1 MPNPAA
7 PWRTALGVGDV
18 ARDLILS
25 IDAGTS
31 VIKVLAFDLEGHEV
45 ASASRPNSYR
55 TGPGGAVDQDMAR
68 TWRDTV
74 AVLRELTESNAG
86 VAFRAA
92 ALAVTGQG
100 DGTWLVDK
108 AGEPVAPA
116 WLWLDSRAAGI
127 VEEMDASGVRRRM
140 YQHTGCGLNACNQSG
155 QLAWMDRH
163 APETL
168 KRAATAQH
176 CKDWLYFN
184 LTGQRATDVTE
195 GVFTFGDFRTR
206 RYVPEILDWMEIS
219 RHRHLL
225 PDLVDGTRT
234 THGLTSAAS
243 KETGL
248 PSGLPVSLGSVDVAC
263 SALGG
268 GLYEPGRN
276 VGCSIVGSTGM
287 NMRFVPKAQDVT
299 LAPEPGGYTMAFPV
313 DGAIA
318 QMQSTMAATINIDWI
333 VDVGRDAARALG
345 HEVDRKEALKALDAR
360 VLDAKPKAEL
370 YHPYILDAGERGP
383 FTNANARAQFIG
395 LTHQTGFIDLV
406 RAVYDGL
413 VLAARDC
420 YAAMGPLPQEV
431 RIAGGAARSKALKTL
446 LASALGVP
454 VRESAREESGAAGA
468 AMMAAVAIGALPDM
482 AVAVETWVKPT
493 LRGVV
498 EPDAGLKARYD
509 ELFPIY
515 VKARRAM
522 PPVWADLASA
532 RNRIH

>member
-1 MPNPAA
+1 M
-7 PWRTALGVGDV
+7 

-31 VIKVLAFDLEGHEV
+31 VIKVLAFDLDGNEV

-86 VAFRAA
+86 VASRAA

-116 WLWLDSRAAGI
+116 WLWLDSRAASL
-127 VEEMDASGVRRRM
+127 VEEKAAGGVRQRM
-140 YQHTGCGLNACNQSG
+140 YQHTGSGLNACNQSS
-155 QLAWMDRH
+155 QLAWMERH
-163 APETL
+163 TPEVL
-168 KRAATAQH
+168 DRAATAQH
-176 CKDWLYFN
+176 CKDWLYLN

-206 RYVPEILDWMEIS
+206 HYVPEILDWMEIP
-219 RHRHLL
+219 HRRGLL

-234 THGLTSAAS
+234 THALTSAAA

-263 SALGG
+263 SSLGA

-276 VGCSIVGSTGM
+276 VGCSIIGSTGM
-287 NMRFVPKAQDVT
+287 HMRFVPKATEVT

-313 DGAIA
+313 DGAVA

-333 VDVGRDAARALG
+333 VEVGRDAARALG

-360 VLDAKPKAEL
+360 VLDANPKLEV

-395 LTHQTGFIDLV
+395 LTHQTSFVDLV

-420 YAAMGPLPQEV
+420 YAAMGSLPDEI
-431 RIAGGAARSKALKTL
+431 RIAGGAARSKALKVL

-468 AMMAAVAIGALPDM
+468 AMMAAVAIGAIPDM
-482 AVAVETWVKPT
+482 ATAAGKWVTPS
-493 LRGVV
+493 LRGIVQ
-498 EPDAGLKARYD
+498 PDAQLKVRYD
-509 ELFPIY
+509 QLFPIY
-515 VKARRAM
+515 MKTRQAM
-522 PPVWADLASA
+522 PPVWADLAAA

>member
-1 MPNPAA
+1 M
-7 PWRTALGVGDV
+7 
-18 ARDLILS
+18 ARDLILA

-31 VIKVLAFDLEGHEV
+31 VIKVLAFDLDGKEV
-45 ASASRPNSYR
+45 ASAARPNTYR

-74 AVLRELTESNAG
+74 AVLRELTESNEG
-86 VAFRAA
+86 VASRAA

-100 DGTWLVDK
+100 DGTWLVDRD
-108 AGEPVAPA
+108 GVPVAPA

-127 VEEMDASGVRRRM
+127 VEEKDTSGIRHRM
-140 YQHTGCGLNACNQSG
+140 YQHTGCGLNACNQTS
-155 QLAWMDRH
+155 QLAWMERH
-163 APETL
+163 TPEVL
-168 KRAATAQH
+168 DRAATAQH
-176 CKDWLYFN
+176 CKDWLYLN
-184 LTGQRATDVTE
+184 LTGRRATDVTE

-206 RYVPEILDWMEIS
+206 RYVPEILDWMEIAK
-219 RHRHLL
+219 RRHLL
-225 PDLVDGTRT
+225 PELVDGTRV
-234 THGLTSAAS
+234 THGLTETAA

-268 GLYEPGRN
+268 GLYDPGRN

-287 NMRFVPKAQDVT
+287 NMRFVPNASDVT

-333 VDVGRDAARALG
+333 VEVGRDAARALG
-345 HEVDRKEALKALDAR
+345 HEVDRKDALKAFDAR
-360 VLDAKPKAEL
+360 VLHADPQLEL
-370 YHPYILDAGERGP
+370 YHPYILEAGERGP

-395 LTHQTGFIDLV
+395 LTHHTTFVDLV

-420 YAAMGPLPQEV
+420 YAAMGSQPEEI
-431 RIAGGAARSKALKTL
+431 RIAGGAARSKALKLL
-446 LASALGVP
+446 LASAMGVP

-468 AMMAAVAIGALPDM
+468 AMMAAVAIGAVPDM
-482 AVAVETWVKPT
+482 AVAVEKWVKPC
-493 LRGVV
+493 LRGTVQ
-498 EPDAGLKARYD
+498 PDAQLKARYD
-509 ELFPIY
+509 QLFPIY
-515 VKARRAM
+515 VKARQAM
-522 PPVWADLASA
+522 PPVWADLAAA
-532 RNRIH
+532 RNRTH

>member
-1 MPNPAA
+1 M
-7 PWRTALGVGDV
+7 
-18 ARDLILS
+18 ARDLILA

-31 VIKVLAFDLEGHEV
+31 VIKVLAFDLDGNEV
-45 ASASRPNSYR
+45 ASSARPNTYR
-55 TGPGGAVDQDMAR
+55 TGQGGAVDQDMAR

-74 AVLRELTESNAG
+74 AVLRELTESNEG
-86 VAFRAA
+86 VASRAV

-116 WLWLDSRAAGI
+116 WLWLDSRAASL
-127 VEEMDASGVRRRM
+127 VEEKAADGVRRKM
-140 YQHTGCGLNACNQSG
+140 YQHTGCGLNACNQSS
-155 QLAWMDRH
+155 QLAWMERH
-163 APETL
+163 TPEVL
-168 KRAATAQH
+168 DRAATAQH
-176 CKDWLYFN
+176 CKDWLYLN

-195 GVFTFGDFRTR
+195 GVFTFGDFRAR
-206 RYVPEILDWMEIS
+206 RYVPEILDWMGIAK
-219 RHRHLL
+219 RRHLL

-234 THGLTSAAS
+234 THGLRPDAA

-263 SALGG
+263 SSLGA

-287 NMRFVPKAQDVT
+287 NMRFVPDALALT

-313 DGAIA
+313 EGAVA

-333 VDVGRDAARALG
+333 VEVGRDAARALG
-345 HEVDRKEALKALDAR
+345 HEIDRREALRAFDAR
-360 VLDAKPKAEL
+360 VLEADPRLEI
-370 YHPYILDAGERGP
+370 YHPYILEAGERGP

-395 LTHQTGFIDLV
+395 LSHQTRFTDLV

-420 YAAMGPLPQEV
+420 YAAMGTVPEEI
-431 RIAGGAARSKALKTL
+431 RIAGGAARSKALRLL
-446 LASALGVP
+446 LASAMGVP

-482 AVAVETWVKPT
+482 ATAVAKWVSPS
-493 LRGVV
+493 LRGTVQ
-498 EPDAGLKARYD
+498 PDAQLKARYD

-515 VKARRAM
+515 VKARQAM
-522 PPVWADLASA
+522 PPVWADLAAA

>member
-1 MPNPAA
+1 M
-7 PWRTALGVGDV
+7 

-31 VIKVLAFDLEGHEV
+31 VIKVLAFDLDGNEV
-45 ASASRPNSYR
+45 AAASRPNSYR
-55 TGPGGAVDQDMAR
+55 AGAGGAVDQDMAR
-68 TWRDTV
+68 TWRDTI
-74 AVLRELTESNAG
+74 AVLRALTESNAG
-86 VAFRAA
+86 IADRAA

-108 AGEPVAPA
+108 AGDPVAPA
-116 WLWLDSRAAGI
+116 WLWLDARAAGI
-127 VEEMDASGVRRRM
+127 VEEKEASGVRRRM

-155 QLAWMDRH
+155 QLAWMERHTPDVLDR
-163 APETL
+163 AV
-168 KRAATAQH
+168 TAQH
-176 CKDWLYFN
+176 CKDWLYFG

-219 RHRHLL
+219 KRRHLL
-225 PDLVDGTRT
+225 PELVDGTRV
-234 THGLTSAAS
+234 THGLTSVAAR
-243 KETGL
+243 ETGL
-248 PSGLPVSLGSVDVAC
+248 PTGLPVSLGSVDVAC
-263 SALGG
+263 SSLGA

-287 NMRFVPKAQDVT
+287 HMRYFPTAEDVS
-299 LAPEPGGYTMAFPV
+299 LAPEPGGYTMAYPV

-333 VDVGRDAARALG
+333 VEIGRQAARALG
-345 HEVDRKEALKALDAR
+345 HEVDRREALKALDAR
-360 VLDAKPKAEL
+360 VLDANPRLEI

-395 LTHQTGFIDLV
+395 LTHQTNFIDLV

-413 VLAARDC
+413 ALAARDC
-420 YAAMGPLPQEV
+420 YAAMGGLPDEI
-431 RIAGGAARSKALKTL
+431 RITGGAARSKALKIL

-468 AMMAAVAIGALPDM
+468 AMMAAVAIGAIPDM
-482 AVAVETWVKPT
+482 ASAVGKWVTPS
-493 LRGVV
+493 LRGTVQ
-498 EPDAGLKARYD
+498 PDAALKARYD
-509 ELFPIY
+509 QLFPIY
-515 VKARRAM
+515 VKARQAM
-522 PPVWADLASA
+522 PPIWADLAAA
-532 RNRIH
+532 RNRIQ

>member
-1 MPNPAA
+1 M
-7 PWRTALGVGDV
+7 

-31 VIKVLAFDLEGHEV
+31 VIKVLAFDLDGNEI

-55 TGPGGAVDQDMAR
+55 TGSGGAVDQDMAR

-74 AVLRELTESNAG
+74 AVLRELTESSAG
-86 VAFRAA
+86 VASRAA

-100 DGTWLVDK
+100 DGTWLADK

-116 WLWLDSRAAGI
+116 WLWLDSRAAGV
-127 VEEMDASGVRRRM
+127 VEEKEASGVRRRM

-155 QLAWMDRH
+155 QLAWMERHTPEVLDR
-163 APETL
+163 AT
-168 KRAATAQH
+168 TAQH
-176 CKDWLYFN
+176 CKDWLYLN

-219 RHRHLL
+219 KRRALL

-234 THGLTSAAS
+234 THGLTPAAA

-248 PSGLPVSLGSVDVAC
+248 PTGLPVSLGSVDVAC

-287 NMRFVPKAQDVT
+287 NMCFAPTAQEVI

-333 VDVGRDAARALG
+333 VEVGRDAARTLG
-345 HEVDRKEALKALDAR
+345 CQVDRKDALKVFDAR
-360 VLDAKPKAEL
+360 VLDAKPRLEI

-395 LTHQTGFIDLV
+395 LTHQTNFVDLV

-413 VLAARDC
+413 VLASRDC
-420 YAAMGPLPQEV
+420 YAAMGALPDEI
-431 RIAGGAARSKALKTL
+431 RIAGGAARSKALKVL

-468 AMMAAVAIGALPDM
+468 AMMAAVAIGAVRDM
-482 AVAVETWVKPT
+482 ATAVDTWVKPT
-493 LRGVV
+493 LRGIVQ
-498 EPDAGLKARYD
+498 PDPALKARYD

-515 VKARRAM
+515 VKARQAM
-522 PPVWADLASA
+522 PPIWADLADA
-532 RNRIH
+532 RNRIQ

>member
-1 MPNPAA
+1 M
-7 PWRTALGVGDV
+7 

-31 VIKVLAFDLEGHEV
+31 VIKVLAFDLDGNEV
-45 ASASRPNSYR
+45 GAAFRPNSYR
-55 TGPGGAVDQDMAR
+55 TGAGGAVDQDMAR
-68 TWRDTV
+68 TWRDTI
-74 AVLRELTESNAG
+74 AVLRDLTENNAG
-86 VAFRAA
+86 IGGRAA

-100 DGTWLVDK
+100 DGTWLADK

-116 WLWLDSRAAGI
+116 WLWLDSRAASL
-127 VEEMDASGVRRRM
+127 VEEKESSGVRRRM
-140 YQHTGCGLNACNQSG
+140 YQHTGCGLNACNQSS
-155 QLAWMDRH
+155 QLAWMERH
-163 APETL
+163 TPEVL
-168 KRAATAQH
+168 DRAATAQH
-176 CKDWLYFN
+176 CKDWLYLG

-219 RHRHLL
+219 KRRHLL

-234 THGLTSAAS
+234 THALTSSAAQ
-243 KETGL
+243 ETGL

-263 SALGG
+263 SSLGA

-287 NMRFVPKAQDVT
+287 HMRFVPNASDVT

-333 VDVGRDAARALG
+333 VEIGRDAARALG
-345 HEVDRKEALKALDAR
+345 HEIDRKEALKALDAR
-360 VLDAKPKAEL
+360 VLDAIPNLEI

-395 LTHQTGFIDLV
+395 LTHQTSYVDLV

-420 YAAMGPLPQEV
+420 YAAMGSLPDEI
-431 RIAGGAARSKALKTL
+431 RIAGGAARSKALKVL

-468 AMMAAVAIGALPDM
+468 AMMAAVAIGAIPDM
-482 AVAVETWVKPT
+482 ATAVGKWVTPS
-493 LRGVV
+493 LRGTVQP
-498 EPDAGLKARYD
+498 EAALKVRYD
-509 ELFPIY
+509 QLFPIY
-515 VKARRAM
+515 VKARQVM
-522 PPVWADLASA
+522 PPVWTDLAAA

>member
-1 MPNPAA
+1 M
-7 PWRTALGVGDV
+7 

-31 VIKVLAFDLEGHEV
+31 VIKVLAFDLDGNEV

-55 TGPGGAVDQDMAR
+55 SGPGGAVDQDMAR
-68 TWRDTV
+68 TWCDTV
-74 AVLRELTESNAG
+74 AVLRDLIGSNAG
-86 VAFRAA
+86 VASRAA

-108 AGEPVAPA
+108 SGVPVAPA
-116 WLWLDSRAAGI
+116 WLWLDARAAGI
-127 VEEMDASGVRRRM
+127 VEEKDANGVRRRM
-140 YQHTGCGLNACNQSG
+140 YQHTGCGLNACNQSS

-163 APETL
+163 TPEL
-168 KRAATAQH
+168 LDRAATAQH
-176 CKDWLYFN
+176 CKDWLYLN
-184 LTGQRATDVTE
+184 LTGRRATDVTE

-206 RYVPEILDWMEIS
+206 RYVPEILEWMEIGQ
-219 RHRHLL
+219 RRHLL
-225 PDLVDGTRT
+225 PDLIDGTRT
-234 THGLTSAAS
+234 THGLAEPAAR
-243 KETGL
+243 ETGL

-268 GLYEPGRN
+268 GLYERGRN

-287 NMRFVPKAQDVT
+287 NMRFVPRAQDVS
-299 LAPEPGGYTMAFPV
+299 LALEPGGYTMAFPV

-333 VDVGRDAARALG
+333 VEIGREAARALG

-360 VLDAKPKAEL
+360 VLDARPRVEL
-370 YHPYILDAGERGP
+370 FHPYILDAGERGP

-395 LTHQTGFIDLV
+395 LTHQTGFVDLV

-420 YAAMGPLPQEV
+420 YAAMGPLPQEI
-431 RIAGGAARSKALKTL
+431 RIAGGAARSRALKVL

-454 VRESAREESGAAGA
+454 VRESTREESGAAGA
-468 AMMAAVAIGALPDM
+468 AMMAAVAIGALTDM
-482 AVAVETWVKPT
+482 DAAVETWVKPT

-498 EPDAGLKARYD
+498 EPDAGFKARYD

-515 VKARRAM
+515 VKARQAM
-522 PPVWADLASA
+522 PPVWADLAGA

>member
-1 MPNPAA
+1 M
-7 PWRTALGVGDV
+7 

-31 VIKVLAFDLEGHEV
+31 VIKVLAFDLDGNEV
-45 ASASRPNSYR
+45 ATASRPNTYR

-86 VAFRAA
+86 VATRAA

-116 WLWLDSRAAGI
+116 WLWLDSRAAGV
-127 VEEMDASGVRRRM
+127 VEEKDASGVRRRM

-155 QLAWMDRH
+155 QLAWMERHTPEVLDR
-163 APETL
+163 AV
-168 KRAATAQH
+168 TAQH
-176 CKDWLYFN
+176 CKDWLYLN
-184 LTGQRATDVTE
+184 LTGRRATDVTE

-219 RHRHLL
+219 KRRALL
-225 PDLVDGTRT
+225 PDLIDGTRT
-234 THGLTSAAS
+234 THGLTPAAA

-248 PSGLPVSLGSVDVAC
+248 PTGLPVSLGSVDVAC

-287 NMRFVPKAQDVT
+287 NMRFVPNAAEVA

-333 VDVGRDAARALG
+333 VEVGRDAARALG
-345 HEVDRKEALKALDAR
+345 HEVDRKDALKAFDAR
-360 VLDAKPKAEL
+360 VLDANPRLEI
-370 YHPYILDAGERGP
+370 YHPYIFDAGERGP

-420 YAAMGPLPQEV
+420 YAAMGALPEEI
-431 RIAGGAARSKALKTL
+431 RIAGGAARSKALKVL

-454 VRESAREESGAAGA
+454 VRESTREESGAAGA
-468 AMMAAVAIGALPDM
+468 AMMAAVAIGATPDM
-482 AVAVETWVKPT
+482 ATAVGKWVKPT
-493 LRGVV
+493 LRGTVQ
-498 EPDAGLKARYD
+498 PDAALKARYD
-509 ELFPIY
+509 QLFPIY
-515 VKARRAM
+515 VKAREAM
-522 PPVWADLASA
+522 PPVWADLAGA
-532 RNRIH
+532 RSRIH

>member
-1 MPNPAA
+1 M
-7 PWRTALGVGDV
+7 

-31 VIKVLAFDLEGHEV
+31 VIKALAFDLDGNEV
-45 ASASRPNSYR
+45 ATASRPNSYR
-55 TGPGGAVDQDMAR
+55 TGAGGAVDQDMAR
-68 TWRDTV
+68 TWRETV
-74 AVLRELTESNAG
+74 AVLRELTGRNAG
-86 VAFRAA
+86 LAARAA

-108 AGEPVAPA
+108 TGAPVAPA
-116 WLWLDSRAAGI
+116 WLWLDSRAAKL
-127 VEEMDASGVRRRM
+127 VEEKDASGVRRRM

-155 QLAWMDRH
+155 QLAWMERHTPEVLDR
-163 APETL
+163 AT
-168 KRAATAQH
+168 TAQH

-206 RYVPEILDWMEIS
+206 RYIPEILDWMEIS
-219 RHRHLL
+219 RRRSLL

-234 THGLTSAAS
+234 THGLTPAAA
-243 KETGL
+243 KDTGL
-248 PSGLPVSLGSVDVAC
+248 ASGLPVSLGSVDVAC

-287 NMRFVPKAQDVT
+287 NMRFVPDARDVT

-345 HEVDRKEALKALDAR
+345 HEVDRDAALAALDAR
-360 VLDAKPKAEL
+360 ILDATPKLEI

-395 LTHQTGFIDLV
+395 LTHRTGFGDLV

-413 VLAARDC
+413 ALAARDC
-420 YAAMGPLPQEV
+420 YAAMGSLPEEI

-454 VRESAREESGAAGA
+454 VRESARAESGAAGA
-468 AMMAAVAIGALPDM
+468 AMMAAVAIGAVPDM
-482 AVAVETWVKPT
+482 AAAVETWVKPT

-498 EPDAGLKARYD
+498 EPEAALTARYD

-515 VKARRAM
+515 VKARQAM
-522 PPVWADLASA
+522 PPIWTDLAA
-532 RNRIH
+532 VRNRIH

>member
-1 MPNPAA
+1 M
-7 PWRTALGVGDV
+7 T
-18 ARDLILS
+18 RDLILS

-31 VIKVLAFDLEGHEV
+31 VIKVLAFDLDGNEV

-55 TGPGGAVDQDMAR
+55 TGADGAVDQDMAR

-74 AVLRELTESNAG
+74 AVLRELADSNAG
-86 VAFRAA
+86 VASRAA

-108 AGEPVAPA
+108 NGEPVAPA

-127 VEEMDASGVRRRM
+127 VEEKDASGVRLRM
-140 YQHTGCGLNACNQSG
+140 YQRTGCGLNACNQSS
-155 QLAWMDRH
+155 QLAWMERH
-163 APETL
+163 APEVL
-168 KRAATAQH
+168 DRAATAQH

-184 LTGQRATDVTE
+184 LTGERATDVTE

-219 RHRHLL
+219 KRRHLL

-234 THGLTSAAS
+234 THALTAAAA
-243 KETGL
+243 KQTGL
-248 PSGLPVSLGSVDVAC
+248 PSGLPVLLGSVDVAC

-268 GLYEPGRN
+268 GLYEPGRH

-287 NMRFVPKAQDVT
+287 NMRFAPNASDVT

-313 DGAIA
+313 DGAVA

-333 VDVGRDAARALG
+333 VEVGRDAARALG
-345 HEVDRKEALKALDAR
+345 HEVDRKDALKVFDAR
-360 VLDAKPKAEL
+360 VLDANPRTEI

-383 FTNANARAQFIG
+383 FTNASARAQFIG
-395 LTHQTGFIDLV
+395 LTHQTTFVDLV

-420 YAAMGPLPQEV
+420 YAAMGPLPEEI
-431 RIAGGAARSKALKTL
+431 RIAGGAARSRALKVL

-454 VRESAREESGAAGA
+454 VRESTREESGAAGA
-468 AMMAAVAIGALPDM
+468 AMMAAVAIGAISDM
-482 AVAVETWVKPT
+482 ASAVDTWVKPT

-498 EPDAGLKARYD
+498 QPDAALKRRYD
-509 ELFPIY
+509 QLFPIY
-515 VKARRAM
+515 VKARQAM
-522 PPVWADLASA
+522 PPIWADLAAA
-532 RNRIH
+532 RGRIH

>member
-1 MPNPAA
+1 
-7 PWRTALGVGDV
+7 
-18 ARDLILS
+18 
-25 IDAGTS
+25 
-31 VIKVLAFDLEGHEV
+31 
-45 ASASRPNSYR
+45 
-55 TGPGGAVDQDMAR
+55 
-68 TWRDTV
+68 TV

-86 VAFRAA
+86 VAGRAA

-116 WLWLDSRAAGI
+116 WLWLDSRAAGV
-127 VEEMDASGVRRRM
+127 VEEKDASGVRRRM

-155 QLAWMDRH
+155 QLAWMERHTPEVLDR
-163 APETL
+163 AV
-168 KRAATAQH
+168 TAQH
-176 CKDWLYFN
+176 CKDWLYLN
-184 LTGQRATDVTE
+184 LTGRRATDVTE

-219 RHRHLL
+219 KRRALL
-225 PDLVDGTRT
+225 PDLIDGTRT
-234 THGLTSAAS
+234 THGLTPAAA

-248 PSGLPVSLGSVDVAC
+248 PTGLPVSLGSVDVAC

-287 NMRFVPKAQDVT
+287 NMRFVPNAAEVA

-333 VDVGRDAARALG
+333 VEVGRDAARALG
-345 HEVDRKEALKALDAR
+345 HEVDRKDALKAFDAR
-360 VLDAKPKAEL
+360 VLDANPRLEI
-370 YHPYILDAGERGP
+370 YHPYIFDAGERGP

-420 YAAMGPLPQEV
+420 YAAMGALPEEI
-431 RIAGGAARSKALKTL
+431 RIAGGAARSKALKVL

-454 VRESAREESGAAGA
+454 VRESTREESGAAGA
-468 AMMAAVAIGALPDM
+468 AMMAAVAIGATPDM
-482 AVAVETWVKPT
+482 ATAVGKWVKPT
-493 LRGVV
+493 LRGTVQ
-498 EPDAGLKARYD
+498 PDAALKARYD
-509 ELFPIY
+509 QLFPIY
-515 VKARRAM
+515 VKAREAM
-522 PPVWADLASA
+522 PPVWADLAGA
-532 RNRIH
+532 RSRIH

>member
-1 MPNPAA
+1 M
-7 PWRTALGVGDV
+7 

-31 VIKVLAFDLEGHEV
+31 VIKVLAFDLDGNEI
-45 ASASRPNSYR
+45 AMASRPNTYR
-55 TGPGGAVDQDMAR
+55 TGPGGAVDQDMTR

-74 AVLRELTESNAG
+74 AVLRELTDSNAG
-86 VAFRAA
+86 IASRAA
-92 ALAVTGQG
+92 GLAVTGQG

-127 VEEMDASGVRRRM
+127 VAEKDSSGVRRRM

-155 QLAWMDRH
+155 QLAWMERH
-163 APETL
+163 TPEAL
-168 KRAATAQH
+168 DRAATAQH

-184 LTGQRATDVTE
+184 LTGRRATDVTE

-206 RYVPEILDWMEIS
+206 QYVPDILDWMGIAK
-219 RHRHLL
+219 RRHLL

-234 THGLTSAAS
+234 THALTANAAS
-243 KETGL
+243 VTGL

-287 NMRFVPKAQDVT
+287 NMRFFPKAEDVK

-333 VDVGRDAARALG
+333 VEVGRDAARALG

-360 VLDAKPKAEL
+360 VLEANPRSEI
-370 YHPYILDAGERGP
+370 YHPYILEAGERGP
-383 FTNANARAQFIG
+383 FTNASARAQFIG
-395 LTHQTGFIDLV
+395 LTHHTSFIDLV
-406 RAVYDGL
+406 RVVYDGL

-420 YAAMGPLPQEV
+420 YAAMGSVPDEI
-431 RIAGGAARSKALKTL
+431 RIAGGAARSKALKVL

-454 VRESAREESGAAGA
+454 VRESTREESGAAGA
-468 AMMAAVAIGALPDM
+468 AMMAAVAIGAVPDM
-482 AVAVETWVKPT
+482 ATAVAKWVMPT
-493 LRGVV
+493 LRGMVQ
-498 EPDAGLKARYD
+498 PDAAFKDRYD
-509 ELFPIY
+509 QLFPIY
-515 VKARRAM
+515 VKARQAM
-522 PPVWADLASA
+522 PPVWADLAVA
-532 RNRIH
+532 RSRIH

>member
-1 MPNPAA
+1 M
-7 PWRTALGVGDV
+7 
-18 ARDLILS
+18 ARDLILA

-31 VIKVLAFDLEGHEV
+31 VIKVLAFDLDGNEV
-45 ASASRPNSYR
+45 ASAARPNTYR
-55 TGPGGAVDQDMAR
+55 SGAGGAVDQDMAR

-74 AVLRELTESNAG
+74 AVLRELTESNEG
-86 VAFRAA
+86 VASRAA

-100 DGTWLVDK
+100 DGTWLVDRD
-108 AGEPVAPA
+108 GVPVAPA
-116 WLWLDSRAAGI
+116 WLWLDSRAASL
-127 VEEMDASGVRRRM
+127 VEEKAANGVRRRM
-140 YQHTGCGLNACNQSG
+140 YQHTGCGLNACNQSS
-155 QLAWMDRH
+155 QLAWMERH
-163 APETL
+163 TPEVL
-168 KRAATAQH
+168 DRAATAQH
-176 CKDWLYFN
+176 CKDWLYLN

-206 RYVPEILDWMEIS
+206 RYVPEILDWMEIA
-219 RHRHLL
+219 RRRHLL

-234 THGLTSAAS
+234 THGLTETAA

-287 NMRFVPKAQDVT
+287 NMRFVPSAGDVM

-333 VDVGRDAARALG
+333 VEVGRDAARALG
-345 HEVDRKEALKALDAR
+345 HEADRKDALKAFDAR
-360 VLDAKPKAEL
+360 VLEADPRFEI
-370 YHPYILDAGERGP
+370 YHPYILEAGERGP

-395 LTHQTGFIDLV
+395 LTHHTRFVDLV

-420 YAAMGPLPQEV
+420 YAAMGAEPEEI
-431 RIAGGAARSKALKTL
+431 RIAGGAARSKALKLL
-446 LASALGVP
+446 LASAMGVP

-468 AMMAAVAIGALPDM
+468 AMMAAVAIGAVPDM
-482 AVAVETWVKPT
+482 AVAVEKWVKPC
-493 LRGVV
+493 LRGTVQ
-498 EPDAGLKARYD
+498 PDAQLKARYD

-515 VKARRAM
+515 VKARQAM
-522 PPVWADLASA
+522 PPVWADLAAA

>member
-1 MPNPAA
+1 M
-7 PWRTALGVGDV
+7 
-18 ARDLILS
+18 ARDLILA

-31 VIKVLAFDLEGHEV
+31 VIKVLAFDLDGNEV
-45 ASASRPNSYR
+45 AAASRPNAYR
-55 TGPGGAVDQDMAR
+55 TSPGGAVDQDMAR
-68 TWRDTV
+68 TWHDTI
-74 AVLRELTESNAG
+74 AVLHELTESNAG
-86 VAFRAA
+86 VASRAA

-116 WLWLDSRAAGI
+116 WLWLDSRAAGL
-127 VEEMDASGVRRRM
+127 VEEKAASGVRHRM
-140 YQHTGCGLNACNQSG
+140 YEHTGCGLNACNQSS
-155 QLAWMDRH
+155 QLAWMERHTPEVLDR
-163 APETL
+163 AV
-168 KRAATAQH
+168 TAQH
-176 CKDWLYFN
+176 CKDWLYFG

-206 RYVPEILDWMEIS
+206 RYVPEILDWMDIAK
-219 RHRHLL
+219 RRHLL

-234 THGLTSAAS
+234 THALTSAAAAA
-243 KETGL
+243 TGL
-248 PSGLPVSLGSVDVAC
+248 PTGLPVSLGSVDVAC
-263 SALGG
+263 SSLGA

-287 NMRFVPKAQDVT
+287 NMRFVPNAKDMT

-333 VDVGRDAARALG
+333 VEIGRDAARALG
-345 HEVDRKEALKALDAR
+345 HEVDRKDALKALDAR
-360 VLDAKPKAEL
+360 VLDANPNLEI
-370 YHPYILDAGERGP
+370 YHPYILEAGERGP

-395 LTHQTGFIDLV
+395 LTHRTNFIDLV

-420 YAAMGPLPQEV
+420 YAAMGPLPEEI
-431 RIAGGAARSKALKTL
+431 RIAGGAARSKALKVL

-454 VRESAREESGAAGA
+454 VRESVREESGAAGA
-468 AMMAAVAIGALPDM
+468 AMMAAIAIGAIPDM
-482 AVAVETWVKPT
+482 ASAVDKWVTPS
-493 LRGVV
+493 LRGIVQLD
-498 EPDAGLKARYD
+498 PALKARYD
-509 ELFPIY
+509 QLFPIY
-515 VKARRAM
+515 VKARQAM
-522 PPVWADLASA
+522 PPVWADLAAA